1 MGIASVVPIAE
12 EYIERFRAA
21 VDTVARERAYLSMI
35 EAPPE
40 ADVKKYVRDNIAKG
54 EPHFVAIARDKVVGW
69 CDIAR
74 KPRPTLQHSGV
85 LGMGVIVEYR
95 GQGLGRALMDAT
107 LKAAKERGFTR
118 IELTVRVDNER
129 ARRLYER
136 FGFVT
141 EGLCRRHMRV
151 DGEYKDSWLMAL
163 LYD

>member
-1 MGIASVVPIAE
+1 MVEGPA
-12 EYIERFRAA
+12 
-21 VDTVARERAYLSMI
+21 
-35 EAPPE
+35 E
-40 ADVKKYVRDNIAKG
+40 ADVKKYVLDNIANR
-54 EPHFVAIARDKVVGW
+54 EPHFVAIAADKVVGW

-74 KPRPTLQHSGV
+74 KPRPTLRHSGV
-85 LGMGVIVEYR
+85 LGMGVIAEYR
-95 GQGLGRALMDAT
+95 GQGLGPALMDAT
-107 LKAAKERGFTR
+107 LKAAKDRGLKR

-141 EGLCRRHMRV
+141 EGLCRRHMRI

>member
-1 MGIASVVPIAE
+1 MRSIVPIAE
-12 EYIERFRAA
+12 EHIEGFRAA
-21 VDTVARERAYLSMI
+21 VDSVARERAYLAML
-35 EAPPE
+35 EGPAE
-40 ADVKKYVRDNIAKG
+40 ADVKKYVLGNIANA
-54 EPHFVAIARDKVVGW
+54 EPHFVAIAAHKVVGW

-74 KPRPTLQHSGV
+74 KPRTALRHSGI
-85 LGMGVIVEYR
+85 LGMGVLAEYR
-95 GQGLGRALMDAT
+95 GQGIGPALMDAT

-129 ARRLYER
+129 ARRLYQR